1 MCLFMFPATTKTHI
15 FWSNIV
21 GVRFTFVGC
30 LFEKVFVWS
39 TRFLI
44 SCTNFGNKM
53 LPATIEKDM
62 LHLHAFHL
70 SIPGALIY
78 DIVVNCS

>member
-1 MCLFMFPATTKTHI
+1 M
-15 FWSNIV
+15 
-21 GVRFTFVGC
+21 
-30 LFEKVFVWS
+30 FVWS

-62 LHLHAFHL
+62 LHLHALTVYISTDL
-70 SIPGALIY
+70 SIYRQLIVHDGFHQCMGLILY
-78 DIVVNCS
+78 ILSGSGSVH